1 MLGGDAGQ
9 HQVDDIFDDRFARAE
24 CTHRMLIYGER
35 HLLPVLG
42 EYAGHYNR
50 HGRTSPASN
59 DHPTTAAG
67 PRFRW
72 TCRSSG
78 GKCSAA

>member
-9 HQVDDIFDDRFARAE
+9 HQVDDIFGDRFARAG

-35 HLLPVLG
+35 HLLSVLG

-50 HGRTSPASN
+50 HRPHQSRQH
-59 DHPTTAAG
+59 DHPTKTAG

-72 TCRSSG
+72 TCRSRG
-78 GKCSAA
+78 GRYTAA